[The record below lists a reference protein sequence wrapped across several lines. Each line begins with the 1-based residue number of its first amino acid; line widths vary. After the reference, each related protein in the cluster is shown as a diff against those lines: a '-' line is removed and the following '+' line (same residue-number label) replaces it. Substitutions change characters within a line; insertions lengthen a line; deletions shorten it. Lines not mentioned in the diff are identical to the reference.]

1 MKKQIAFISEHASP
15 LAVLGGVD
23 RGGQNVYV
31 AETAKQLALT
41 GFEVDIFTRRENPAQ
56 KQVVEWLPGVRVV
69 HIKAGTADK
78 IAKEKLLTHMPEF
91 REGMLDFILEQRKQ
105 YAVIH
110 AHFFMSALVAADLK
124 RILDIPFVVTFHA
137 LGAIRRLFQ
146 GRNDGFPE
154 ERLAIEK
161 RVVQEADQI
170 IAECPQDKWD
180 LVKHYDAPIEKITVI
195 PCGFSK
201 SEFYP
206 VEKLIARRTIGV
218 GASEKILL
226 QLGRMVPRKGVDNV
240 IKALSELKKRG
251 CSCRLLVVGGESE
264 LPENDAEIA
273 RLTKLANEEGVGDR
287 VVFTGRKNREALKFY
302 YSAADVFVTTPWYEP
317 FGITPLEAMACGTPV
332 IGSNVG
338 GIKFSVLDGE
348 TGYLVPP
355 ASASELADKLS
366 LLLNDADLCSKMSR
380 NALNRVNEL
389 FTWDKVC
396 GELGALYGQVIGSV
410 YALKNID
417 YKIGK
422 AV

>member
-31 AETAKQLALT
+31 AETAKQLALM
-41 GFEVDIFTRRENPAQ
+41 GFEVDIFTRSENPTQ
-56 KQVVEWLPGVRVV
+56 KQVVDWLPGIRVV

-78 IAKEKLLTHMPEF
+78 IAKEQLLAHMPEF
-91 REGMLDFILEQRKQ
+91 REGMLDFILGQRKQ

-124 RILDIPFVVTFHA
+124 KILDIPFVVTFHA
-137 LGAIRRLFQ
+137 LGVIRRLFQ
-146 GRNDGFPE
+146 GKNDDFPE
-154 ERLAIEK
+154 ERIAIEK

-206 VEKLIARRTIGV
+206 VDRQIARRTIGV
-218 GASEKILL
+218 RDNEKILL

-240 IKALSELKKRG
+240 IEAVSELKKRG
-251 CSCRLLVVGGESE
+251 CACRLIVVGGESE
-264 LPENDAEIA
+264 TPARDAEIVRLKEIA
-273 RLTKLANEEGVGDR
+273 RAGDVSER
-287 VVFTGRKNREALKFY
+287 VLFTGRRDRDALKFY
-302 YSAADVFVTTPWYEP
+302 YSAADVFITTPWYEP

-355 ASASELADKLS
+355 ANAGVLADKLS
-366 LLLNDADLCSKMSR
+366 LLLNDAKLCSTMSR
-380 NALNRVNEL
+380 NALSRVHEL
-389 FTWDKVC
+389 FTWEKVC
-396 GELGALYGQVIGSV
+396 KELVALYGQVIGSV